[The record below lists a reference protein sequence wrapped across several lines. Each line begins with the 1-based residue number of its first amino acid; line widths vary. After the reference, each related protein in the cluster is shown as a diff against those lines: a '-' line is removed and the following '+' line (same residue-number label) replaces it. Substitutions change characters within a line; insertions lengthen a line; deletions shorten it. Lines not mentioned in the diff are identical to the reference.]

1 MLSCGTDTLTRT
13 AIVSDIHGNAT
24 ALRAV
29 VADLDAEG
37 LDRVV
42 CLGDVCQGGPEPDAC
57 VDLLAERGWPV
68 VLGNADAFVLD
79 AGSAEGSTE
88 AVTERQLAV
97 REWTFGRLTGA
108 QRDLVA
114 AYAPTIEHDLGDGR
128 RLLGCHAT
136 PASFDPVV
144 FPSAPEEEFRAAF
157 GGTGADVVA
166 CGHIHLPYVRRVGD
180 ALVLNPGSVGLGYD
194 HEQDPRRCDSTRG
207 RRGRWSTTG
216 AGDSRSTSAGH
227 PSTRAPWS
235 RRTSRAACRTARSTR
250 GPGSSAEA
258 RRSSGYRGG
267 GPP

>member
-136 PASFDPVV
+136 PASYDPVV

-166 CGHIHLPYVRRVGD
+166 CGHIHLPYVRRIGD

-194 HEQDPRRCDSTRG
+194 HEQDPETLRFDPWAAWAVVSTGGG
-207 RRGRWSTTG
+207 RLSI
-216 AGDSRSTSAGH
+216 DF
-227 PSTRAPWS
+227 
-235 RRTSRAACRTARSTR
+235 RRTPFDARAVVEAHIASGMPYGEEYARAWEQR
-250 GPGSSAEA
+250 
-258 RRSSGYRGG
+258 
-267 GPP
+267 